1 MLGTMMRYPLT
12 LNHLLERGR
21 TLFPEI
27 EVVSRLPGR
36 GIARSTYADFARRA
50 RALAEMLQK
59 AGLQRGD
66 RVATLMWN
74 HYVHMEAYFG
84 VPAAGGV
91 LHTLNLRLAP
101 HELAYIVNH
110 AEDRMLIVDD
120 TLLPLFESFAKD
132 VKLERVFVVRLSG
145 EPLPPAYDD
154 YETFISQATGEFRYA
169 DIDENEAAGMCYTS
183 GTTGTPK
190 GVVYSHRS
198 LVLHGIAFC
207 LPDAFCLSQHDV
219 LMALAP
225 MFHVNAHSVPQVAV
239 MTGAK
244 LVFPGRYLDAES
256 VLELFQSEKV
266 TWASAVPT
274 VWLGIQQALESQPGR
289 WKLAPGMRGMVG
301 GSAAPESLFRN
312 MDRLGIRLTHAW
324 GMTETSPIVTA
335 GTLKSHM
342 QSWPQDKQYE
352 IRARQGR
359 PSPFME
365 VRTVALDDPL
375 PWDGATPG
383 ELQTRGPWVASG
395 YYKMPEERGRWTDDG
410 WLRTGDVA
418 NIDPEGYVKIV
429 DRTKD
434 LIKSGGEW
442 ISSVDL
448 ENAIVAHPDV
458 REAAV
463 IAVTHPKWQERPLA
477 VVVPRDGTK
486 LNDQELRTFLAPR
499 FASWQLPD
507 AFVFVSEL
515 PHTST
520 GKLLKSAL
528 RKQFKDWAWEKAG
541 S

>member
-12 LNHLLERGR
+12 LNSLLERVGQ
-21 TLFPEI
+21 LFPSV
-27 EVVSRLPGR
+27 EVVARIPGKSVLR
-36 GIARSTYADFARRA
+36 TSYGEAHRRA

-59 AGLQRGD
+59 AGLRRGD

-74 HYVHMEAYFG
+74 QHVHLEAYLG

-101 HELAYIVNH
+101 QELAYIVNH
-110 AEDRMLIVDD
+110 AQDRVLIVDD
-120 TLLPLFESFAKD
+120 VLLSLYESFAAQ
-132 VKLERVFVVRLSG
+132 VKLERVLVVRLSG
-145 EPLPPAYDD
+145 APVPAGCED
-154 YETFISQATGEFRYA
+154 YEEFIREASGDFQYP
-169 DIDENEAAGMCYTS
+169 DLDENEAAGMCYTS

-190 GVVYSHRS
+190 GVVYSHRA
-198 LVLHGIAFC
+198 LVLHAMNFA
-207 LPDAFCLSQHDV
+207 LPDVCCISQQDV
-219 LMALAP
+219 VMALAP
-225 MFHVNAHSVPQVAV
+225 MFHVNAHGVPLTAV

-244 LVFPGRYLDAES
+244 LVFPGRYLDPES
-256 VLELFQSEKV
+256 VLELFESEQV
-266 TWASAVPT
+266 TFASAVPT
-274 VWLGIQQALESQPGR
+274 VWLGILQALESQPGR
-289 WKLAPGMRGMVG
+289 WKLAPGMHGMAG
-301 GSAAPESLFRN
+301 GSALPESLLRGL
-312 MDRLGIRLTHAW
+312 DRQGIPMTHCW
-324 GMTETSPIVTA
+324 GMTETTPIVTA
-335 GTLKSHM
+335 SNLKSYM
-342 QSWPQDKQYE
+342 RDWPEDRRYE
-352 IRARQGR
+352 MRARQGR

-365 VRTVALDDPL
+365 IRTMAGDDSA

-383 ELQTRGPWVASG
+383 ELQVKGPWVAAS
-395 YYKMPEERGRWTDDG
+395 YYNMPQGGERWSSDG

-429 DRTKD
+429 DRIKD

-463 IAVTHPKWQERPLA
+463 IAVSHPKWQERPLA
-477 VVVPRDGTK
+477 VVVPREGAQ
-486 LNDQELRTFLAPR
+486 LNTSTLRAFLAPK

-507 AFVFVSEL
+507 AFVFVEQL

-520 GKLLKSAL
+520 GKLLKAAL
-528 RKQFKDWAWEKAG
+528 RKQYRDWVWEKI

>member
-12 LNHLLERGR
+12 LNSLLERLGR
-21 TLFPEI
+21 LFPSV
-27 EVVSRLPGR
+27 EVVSRIPGKSLYR
-36 GIARSTYADFARRA
+36 GTYGETYRRA

-59 AGLQRGD
+59 AGLERGD

-74 HYVHMEAYFG
+74 QHVHLEAYLG

-101 HELAYIVNH
+101 QELAYIVNH
-110 AEDRMLIVDD
+110 AQDRILIVDD
-120 TLLPLFESFAKD
+120 VLLPLYESFASL
-132 VKLERVFVVRLSG
+132 VKLERVLVVRLG
-145 EPLPPAYDD
+145 GAATPPGCED
-154 YETFISQATGEFRYA
+154 YEEFIGGASGDFRHP
-169 DIDENEAAGMCYTS
+169 DLDENEAAGMCYTS

-190 GVVYSHRS
+190 GVVYSHRA
-198 LVLHGIAFC
+198 LVLHALSFA
-207 LPDAFCLSQHDV
+207 LPDAFCIAQHDV

-225 MFHVNAHSVPQVAV
+225 MFHVNAHGVPLTAV

-256 VLELFQSEKV
+256 VLDLFASEQV
-266 TWASAVPT
+266 TFASAVPT
-274 VWLGIQQALESQPGR
+274 VWLGIMQALQNQPGR

-301 GSAAPESLFRN
+301 GSAAPESLFRGL
-312 MDRLGIRLTHAW
+312 DRLGIPLTHAW
-324 GMTETSPIVTA
+324 GMTETTPIVTA
-335 GTLKSHM
+335 GTLKSYM
-342 QSWPQDKQYE
+342 KDWQEDRRYE
-352 IRARQGR
+352 VRARQGR

-365 VRTVALDDPL
+365 IRAMAGDDPA
-375 PWDGATPG
+375 PWDGASPG
-383 ELQTRGPWVASG
+383 ELQVKGPWVAGS
-395 YYKMPEERGRWTDDG
+395 YYNMPQASERWTADG

-418 NIDPEGYVKIV
+418 NIDAEGYVKIV

-463 IAVTHPKWQERPLA
+463 IAVSHPKWQERPLA
-477 VVVPRDGTK
+477 VVVPREGAQ
-486 LNDQELRTFLAPR
+486 LSPASLRDFLASK

-507 AFVFVSEL
+507 AFIFVEQL

-528 RKQFKDWAWEKAG
+528 RKQYGDWEWQKNP
-541 S
+541 